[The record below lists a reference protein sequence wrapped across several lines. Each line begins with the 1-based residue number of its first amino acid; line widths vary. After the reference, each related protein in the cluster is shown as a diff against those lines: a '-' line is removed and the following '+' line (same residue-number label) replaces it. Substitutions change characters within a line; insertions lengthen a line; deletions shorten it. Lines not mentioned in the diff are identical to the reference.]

1 MKACDRWATRKTVLL
16 LTLILSISATWLF
29 GFASVKPIG
38 LNQDFLKY
46 RLRAPYVA
54 NFTHTIQ
61 IQNFGPSQA
70 TDVQLYVPLVQNQTA
85 RYFVMINKISS
96 TPQQFLE
103 DNENVYAYWNIEEI
117 PTGQFFTVNINYHIL
132 AFNVGFL
139 INSSLVGSY
148 NENSPIYQEHTIPE
162 HLIESNNTLIAT
174 TAQNVVGEET
184 NPQEMA
190 LKIYEFVVDR
200 LTYEAQL
207 EEQGAIWALQNR
219 KGDCS
224 EYSYLFV
231 ALSRAVGIPSRVLAG
246 FAFNNYVQSLSDG
259 HMWAEYYL
267 ENYGWVPVDAG
278 WSMFDELDGRHF
290 ASLLG
295 EFEISEAPLY
305 VNYYITYNDDA
316 QLESYQTLQTL
327 KASIDILNFS
337 FAQTVYNAISEIRSA
352 EITAEIA
359 EVTGTQFLWND
370 RLIEAKA
377 VLEEAEVYLQK
388 AMETWSSQPNSAMVY
403 AQTARE
409 RAEQVPKLL
418 NDVMLETMMLII
430 VIPVIAVAVIV
441 VFLVRRGRGA
451 RENVLYIDS

>member
-1 MKACDRWATRKTVLL
+1 
-16 LTLILSISATWLF
+16 
-29 GFASVKPIG
+29 
-38 LNQDFLKY
+38 
-46 RLRAPYVA
+46 
-54 NFTHTIQ
+54 
-61 IQNFGPSQA
+61 
-70 TDVQLYVPLVQNQTA
+70 
-85 RYFVMINKISS
+85 
-96 TPQQFLE
+96 
-103 DNENVYAYWNIEEI
+103 
-117 PTGQFFTVNINYHIL
+117 
-132 AFNVGFL
+132 
-139 INSSLVGSY
+139 
-148 NENSPIYQEHTIPE
+148 
-162 HLIESNNTLIAT
+162 
-174 TAQNVVGEET
+174 VVGEET

-190 LKIYEFVVDR
+190 LKIYEFVVNR
-200 LTYEAQL
+200 LTYKAQL

-231 ALSRAVGIPSRVLAG
+231 ALSRAVGIPSRVLTG

-430 VIPVIAVAVIV
+430 VISVIAVAVIV